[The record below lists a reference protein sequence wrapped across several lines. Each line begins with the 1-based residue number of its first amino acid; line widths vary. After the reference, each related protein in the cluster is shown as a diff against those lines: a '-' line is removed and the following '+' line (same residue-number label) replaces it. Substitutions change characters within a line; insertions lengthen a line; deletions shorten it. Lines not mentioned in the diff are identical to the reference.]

1 MPLDATPMKFL
12 VTVMPGFTKLSLFF
26 ILNRKASRHNHLFFI
41 GSTDWCLLLHFPPV
55 RLGDDIKTMLF
66 FNLFMFWKFS
76 FARIGI
82 QLMVSMRCMCIEPR
96 ILYTLFFYYS
106 LFALVWCNMLRFNKT
121 SMRSLTLILTS
132 YLVLSLVLYQN
143 LYFLVHV
150 LFCWTAFCMSWK
162 SPIILIRLSC
172 EDGSP
177 LLPYPSAV
185 CFDVNENTSAVVATW
200 RYILW

>member
-1 MPLDATPMKFL
+1 MQ
-12 VTVMPGFTKLSLFF
+12 
-26 ILNRKASRHNHLFFI
+26 NRCQI
-41 GSTDWCLLLHFPPV
+41 
-55 RLGDDIKTMLF
+55 RLGDASGRHTHEIPGDRDARIHQTFSVLYSKQESITPQPSLFYRFYGLMPPASFSARPPRGHIKTMLF

-150 LFCWTAFCMSWK
+150 LFCWTAFCMS
-162 SPIILIRLSC
+162 
-172 EDGSP
+172 
-177 LLPYPSAV
+177 
-185 CFDVNENTSAVVATW
+185 
-200 RYILW
+200 

>member
-55 RLGDDIKTMLF
+55 CLGDDIKTMLF

-82 QLMVSMRCMCIEPR
+82 QLMVSMRCIEPR
-96 ILYTLFFYYS
+96 ILYTLLFYS
-106 LFALVWCNMLRFNKT
+106 LCALVWCNMLSFNKT

-143 LYFLVHV
+143 LYFLVLV
-150 LFCWTAFCMSWK
+150 LLLDRILHELKITHCFYQVQLWRWLQVTALPFC
-162 SPIILIRLSC
+162 I
-172 EDGSP
+172 
-177 LLPYPSAV
+177 

-200 RYILW
+200 RDILL